1 MLNQERIKQMT
12 KLASYEAGEGKEYLP
27 ISKYYR
33 SDYIGM
39 ALIKNFFLVT
49 IAYGIV
55 LTLIL
60 GYQSEFLLDHVYQMD
75 VTVAVV
81 WVIISYIAVLVFY
94 SCLTYAYYAVK
105 YRRAKKSVQ
114 KYYKMISKLD
124 KLYAKEDKKSDGKQ
138 ISRRLK
144 E

>member
-55 LTLIL
+55 LALVL

-94 SCLTYAYYAVK
+94 SCLIYAYYAMK

-114 KYYKMISKLD
+114 KYYKMLNKLD
-124 KLYAKEDKKSDGKQ
+124 KLYAKEDKKSDGK
-138 ISRRLK
+138 RLSGG
-144 E
+144 